1 MSAILEDVVEEG
13 RRLYALAEAD
23 GVAVRLLGGVAIKLR
38 GPEVP
43 AAFERSYGDLDW
55 AAPRGGSG
63 TAQKFFARAGYAPEV
78 AFNALNGK
86 DRLLFHDEGNGR
98 QLDVFV
104 GAFRMCH
111 EIPIHERL
119 ERDPLTL
126 PLAELL
132 MTKLQIVEINQKDV
146 GDALTLLYGHEI
158 GDEDGD
164 VINASHIA
172 ELCAGDWGLWR
183 TLTGSLKTCRAK
195 LGSFD
200 LARQESD
207 LIVTRLDALEQRI
220 EEREKSRKWRL
231 RARIGERK
239 RWYELPEEVDGGPG

>member
-1 MSAILEDVVEEG
+1 MSAILADVIAEG
-13 RRLYALAEAD
+13 RRLNDLAEAE
-23 GVAVRLLGGVAIKLR
+23 GVAVRLLGGVAIRLR
-38 GPEVP
+38 GPQLP
-43 AAFERSYGDLDW
+43 AAFERAYGDLDW
-55 AAPRGGSG
+55 ATSRGGSAV
-63 TAQKFFARAGYAPEV
+63 AQRFFADAGYAPEV

-86 DRLLFHDEGNGR
+86 DRLLFHDEVNGR

-104 GAFRMCH
+104 GSFRMCH
-111 EIPIHERL
+111 EIPIHARL
-119 ERDPLTL
+119 EQDPVTL

-132 MTKLQIVEINQKDV
+132 MTKLQIVELNHKDI
-146 GDALTLLYGHEI
+146 GDGLALLHGHEI

-172 ELCAGDWGLWR
+172 ALCAGDWGLWR
-183 TLTGSLKTCRAK
+183 TLTRSLQTCRDH

-200 LARQESD
+200 LAPEDSG
-207 LIVTRLDALEQRI
+207 LIAARLDALERHI